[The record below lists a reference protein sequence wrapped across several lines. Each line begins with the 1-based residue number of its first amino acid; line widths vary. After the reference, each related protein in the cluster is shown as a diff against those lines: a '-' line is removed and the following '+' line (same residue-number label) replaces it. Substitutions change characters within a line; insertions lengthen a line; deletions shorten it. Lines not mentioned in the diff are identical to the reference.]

1 MGEKLLV
8 RAKEIYDGAI
18 PSGNS
23 VMALNLLRLGKI
35 TGDAK
40 YLSAQTL
47 CFPPFRILGKQ
58 SAIRRSPATC
68 SLFHTILPG
77 RNRNLRGKE

>member
-1 MGEKLLV
+1 MMGKLLV
-8 RAKEIYDGAI
+8 RAKKFTTA
-18 PSGNS
+18 PSFRNS

-40 YLSAQTL
+40 YLERANALFSAFSGFL
-47 CFPPFRILGKQ
+47 ENNPQ
-58 SAIRRSPATC
+58 SAEVLLHASF
-68 SLFHTILPG
+68 SHFLPG